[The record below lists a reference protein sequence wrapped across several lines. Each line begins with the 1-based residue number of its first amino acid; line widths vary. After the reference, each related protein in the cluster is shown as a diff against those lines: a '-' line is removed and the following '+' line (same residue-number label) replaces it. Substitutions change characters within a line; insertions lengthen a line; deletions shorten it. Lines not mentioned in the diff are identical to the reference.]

1 MYDAIVIGV
10 GGMGSATLYHLAQ
23 SGCRALGLEQFDIP
37 HAFGSSHGSTR
48 IIRLAYSE
56 GPEYVPLLRAAYRYW
71 RELEE
76 VSGRSILQ
84 VTGGLD
90 IGPAGSWTLEGS
102 RKSCVEHGLAFEE
115 LDGAEVNRRFPGYRL
130 PDSMR
135 AVYQPDGG
143 YVRSEVAIEAYAA
156 AARALGADIVTDAPV
171 RDWER
176 HTGGWRVLADDERY
190 EARKLV
196 ITAGP
201 WVGTLLPDLQ
211 SVCRAERQVMLWT
224 EPRRA
229 DAFESG
235 RFPVFNME
243 SPSGRYYG
251 FPDDR
256 GEGFKIGKYYPPPP
270 PERGPPP
277 PPPPTTAARA
287 SRSASTPTCGS
298 RCATR
303 TASTGSA
310 TRRTKPSCAR
320 ESQPTSRKRTAPP
333 GGWRRA
339 CSRIRRIPTS
349 SSTARPAWTT
359 CSSRLVSPGTDSSSA
374 AWWAESWPTSAS
386 TARRSGTSV
395 ASGSRPRDS
404 PDLQSSPAVNSWYVR
419 RTAISIARE

>member
-23 SGCRALGLEQFDIP
+23 SGGRLLGLEQFDIP

-90 IGPAGSWTLEGS
+90 IGSAGSWTLEGS

-224 EPRRA
+224 DPLRA
-229 DAFESG
+229 DVFDPG

-243 SPSGRYYG
+243 TPSGRYYG

-256 GEGFKIGKYYPPPP
+256 GEGFKIGKYYHLRQQVRDPDRLDRKCHPEDEAVLREGIAAYFPEANGP
-270 PERGPPP
+270 TRRMAACLFTNTPDSDFILDRAPGLDDAFVAAGFSGHGFKFCSVVGRIMADFCLDRAPQWDIGRFRFAPERF
-277 PPPPTTAARA
+277 
-287 SRSASTPTCGS
+287 
-298 RCATR
+298 
-303 TASTGSA
+303 
-310 TRRTKPSCAR
+310 
-320 ESQPTSRKRTAPP
+320 
-333 GGWRRA
+333 
-339 CSRIRRIPTS
+339 
-349 SSTARPAWTT
+349 
-359 CSSRLVSPGTDSSSA
+359 
-374 AWWAESWPTSAS
+374 
-386 TARRSGTSV
+386 SG
-395 ASGSRPRDS
+395 R
-404 PDLQSSPAVNSWYVR
+404 QSSPAVS
-419 RTAISIARE
+419 S

>member
-1 MYDAIVIGV
+1 MRRRKYDTRVYDAIVIGV
-10 GGMGSATLYHLAQ
+10 GGMGSATLYHLAR
-23 SGCRALGLEQFDIP
+23 SGGRVLGLEQFGIP

-156 AARALGADIVTDAPV
+156 AARALGGDIVTDAPV

-176 HTGGWRVLADDERY
+176 HTGGWRVLCDDERY

-211 SVCRAERQVMLWT
+211 PVCRAERQVMLWT
-224 EPRRA
+224 DPLRA
-229 DAFESG
+229 DVFDPG

-256 GEGFKIGKYYPPPP
+256 GEGFKIGKYYHLRQQVGDPDRLDRECH
-270 PERGPPP
+270 PEDEAVLREGIAAYFPEANGP
-277 PPPPTTAARA
+277 
-287 SRSASTPTCGS
+287 
-298 RCATR
+298 
-303 TASTGSA
+303 
-310 TRRTKPSCAR
+310 TRRMAACLFTNTPDTDFILDR
-320 ESQPTSRKRTAPP
+320 APGLDDAFVAAGFSGHGFKFCSVVGRIMADFCLDRPPQWDLGRFRITP
-333 GGWRRA
+333 GRF
-339 CSRIRRIPTS
+339 P
-349 SSTARPAWTT
+349 
-359 CSSRLVSPGTDSSSA
+359 
-374 AWWAESWPTSAS
+374 
-386 TARRSGTSV
+386 
-395 ASGSRPRDS
+395 
-404 PDLQSSPAVNSWYVR
+404 
-419 RTAISIARE
+419 